1 MQPACKERARKR
13 AARDARR
20 LQAGHTGPAWGE
32 PDSAPMGKIVH
43 LGVAIPLVAGAVL
56 GAVAGRADAWVEV
69 RPDVRIYGATAE
81 QVELAQWAVGRFG
94 AWGLKAPPVEIR
106 FHGDP
111 GGCGGRLGYA
121 ESGRVDVCTTLVN
134 VMTRRILLHEMAH
147 IWLDVNTDAAVRE
160 RFMELRG
167 LRAWN
172 ASTDPWE
179 RRGYEQ
185 GAEVISWAIGERI
198 LGAQVS
204 DNDPEALE
212 AGFEILTGIAPPR
225 A

>member
-1 MQPACKERARKR
+1 
-13 AARDARR
+13 
-20 LQAGHTGPAWGE
+20 
-32 PDSAPMGKIVH
+32 MGKIVH

-81 QVELAQWAVGRFG
+81 QVELAQWAVGRFD